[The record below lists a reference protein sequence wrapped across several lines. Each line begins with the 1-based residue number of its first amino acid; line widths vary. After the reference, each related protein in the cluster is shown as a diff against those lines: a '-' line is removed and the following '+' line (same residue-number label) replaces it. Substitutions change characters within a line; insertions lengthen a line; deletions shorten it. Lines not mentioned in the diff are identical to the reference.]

1 MTKVYGTGLYD
12 FRRHRV
18 AEYPVA
24 AEKPV
29 ESKPESL
36 VPSSVTLSE
45 IQRDHLTK
53 IAADNW
59 AKTADSVPKKPF
71 SPDLV
76 SEIYYTEL
84 TIKGGRKPV
93 PLQRVMIL
101 EVSQYLE
108 NYLWPNFNPET
119 ASFEHVMSMILMVNE
134 KFRENVAAWICFYER
149 RDMFKAFLERVLRLK
164 ESLKANGATQ
174 RKGSI
179 EPWCGAGACM
189 KKWTNISTIIV
200 VFKDNNS
207 KGRSLTIAEKTNY
220 LLFMINAFQSLED
233 DIVSEKIM
241 RLASL
246 ECWHSLSYGRFQM
259 ELCLNENLIKKWRR
273 IAKRAK
279 DAAKRGEIFDP
290 TTMVEANF
298 LRNLIEEFLKVLDSE
313 VFPWKLK
320 NVEDNDLVD
329 GHGSDDA
336 DDACVLYCER
346 FMEFLIDLLSQ
357 LPTRRFV
364 RPLVADVAVISKCH
378 LSALYR
384 HEKGKLFAQLVDLLQ
399 YYVGFEIDDHKGR
412 QMTDDEVLQAH
423 YKRLQAFQLLA
434 FKKIPKLR
442 ELALANIGAINR
454 RPDLSKKLSV
464 LSSEELR
471 DLVCGKLKLISK
483 NDPWSERVD
492 FLIEVMVSFFEK
504 QQSQKEAI
512 NALPLYPNE
521 QVMWDESLVPSINY
535 SGEGCLAL
543 PKLNLQFLTLHDYLL
558 RNFNLF
564 RLESTYEIRE
574 DIQEAVPHLLPYINN
589 EGETAFRGWS
599 RMAVPIK
606 EFKIREVKQPNI
618 GEVKPSAVT
627 AEVTFSISSY
637 KAQIRSEWN
646 ALKEHDVLFL
656 LSIRPSFEPLS
667 EDEAANATVPEKLG
681 LQYVR
686 GCEIIEV
693 RDEDGTLMNDFT
705 GRIKRDEWKPPKGE
719 LRTVTIAL
727 DTAQYHMDV
736 SDIAEKGADDVY
748 GTFNI
753 LMRRKPKENNFKAIL
768 ESIRDLMNETCIVPD
783 WLHDIFLGYGNPSAA
798 QWTNMPDLLET
809 VDFKDTFLDAAHVKD
824 CFPNYQVSF
833 INSDGTDNVHPCPP
847 FRVKFPKNL
856 EGKVH
861 ALPGNIKSSKDATSI
876 EDDHPDKVKLLVEA
890 YIPPDPGPY
899 PQDQPKQ
906 NSVRFTPTQ
915 VGAITSGIQPGLTMV
930 VGPPG
935 TGKTDT
941 AVQILNVLYHNC
953 PSQRT
958 LIITHSNQALNDV
971 FEKIMERDVPAR
983 YLLRLGQGEQELA
996 TDLDFSRQGRVNA
1009 MLVRRLELLSEVEH
1023 LARSLQLP
1031 EDVAYTCETAGYF
1044 WLLQVYSR
1052 WEQFLAACA
1061 KNQEKPSFVQDSF
1074 PFKEF
1079 FSNTPKPLFTGQ
1091 SFENDM
1097 RAAKGCFRH
1106 LKTMFQE
1113 LEECR
1118 AFELLKSTVDRSNYL
1133 MTKQAKIVAMT
1144 CTHAAL
1150 KRKDFLNLGFKYD
1163 NLLMEESAQ
1172 ILEIET
1178 FIPMLLQ
1185 RQEDGYARL
1194 KRCILIG
1201 DHHQLPPVVKNMAF
1215 QKYSHM
1221 DQSLFT
1227 RFVRLGIPYIEL
1239 NAQGRA
1245 RPSLARLYNWRYKDL
1260 GDLPYVRE
1268 NDIFCR
1274 ANAGFSYDYQLVD
1287 VPDYRGRGESAPS
1300 PWFYQNEGE
1309 AEYIVSVYMYMRLLG
1324 YPANKISILTTY
1336 NGQKLL
1342 IRDVINRRCVPYDF
1356 IGPPHKVT
1364 TVDKFQG
1371 QQNDFILLSLVRTRF
1386 VGHLRDVR
1394 RLVVAMSRARLGLY
1408 VFCRRSLF
1416 EQCYELQ
1423 PTFQLLLQRPD
1434 HLALNLIEA
1443 TPFTDRHVDDTGP
1456 AQFVSGVDEMADI
1469 VNYKMHQ
1476 VYQAQVMSHQLN
1488 QLSAYPAHASMEIDT
1503 SEENGLENAETMD
1516 INLRASVNG
1525 GDGDMVLP
1533 NGGNSNDDSRELSK
1547 EMASLPCSLAFEN
1560 TSRDD
1565 SPAVALASMF
1575 KLSTFYRCSFFGY
1588 QDKLATDSVTYREF
1602 QKQGSGASTSG
1613 RVEGYKTISELNE
1626 VRSFTITKFFP
1637 GDEWLRE
1644 TSIPYASGFMSFA
1657 HPVLSPTLCIEIE
1670 GMMLSIVVFS
1680 ALVDGHLSTTFLNL
1694 LSKEMASLPCSSAFE
1709 NTSRDDSPAVALAS
1723 LSDLS
1728 TFYRCTFFGYQDKL
1742 TTDSATYREFRK
1754 QGSGASTSG
1763 RVEGYKAISE
1773 LNEVRSFTIT
1783 KFIPGD
1789 EWLRETS
1796 IPYASGF
1803 MSWEARTT
1811 DSVTYREFR
1820 KQGSRASTS
1829 GRVEE
1834 CKAIS
1839 ELNEVRSFTITE
1851 FIPDDE
1857 WLREIRIPY
1866 ASGFMSFAHPVLCPT
1881 LCIEIEGMMLSIV
1894 VFSALVDGHLSTAF
1908 VNLVSDC

>member
-1 MTKVYGTGLYD
+1 MTKVYGTGVYD

-18 AEYPVA
+18 AEYPVGTDA
-24 AEKPV
+24 LQLPDKPAESRPV
-29 ESKPESL
+29 SN
-36 VPSSVTLSE
+36 VPSSITLSE
-45 IQRDHLTK
+45 IQRDRLTK
-53 IAADNW
+53 IAAENW
-59 AKTADSVPKKPF
+59 AKTVDSVPKKPF

-76 SEIYYTEL
+76 NEIYYTEL
-84 TIKGGRKPV
+84 TVKGGRKPV

-108 NYLWPNFNPET
+108 NYLWPNFSPET

-134 KFRENVAAWICFYER
+134 KFRENVAAWICFYDR
-149 RDMFKAFLERVLRLK
+149 KDMFKAFLERVLRLK
-164 ESLKANGATQ
+164 E
-174 RKGSI
+174 
-179 EPWCGAGACM
+179 
-189 KKWTNISTIIV
+189 
-200 VFKDNNS
+200 
-207 KGRSLTIAEKTNY
+207 GRSLTIAEKTNY

-233 DIVSEKIM
+233 DIVSERIM

-279 DAAKRGEIFDP
+279 DAAKRGETFDP
-290 TTMVEANF
+290 TTMVEAKF
-298 LRNLIEEFLKVLDSE
+298 LRNLIEEFLDVLDSG
-313 VFPWKLK
+313 VFPRKPK
-320 NVEDNDLVD
+320 NDEDNDLVD
-329 GHGSDDA
+329 VHGSEDV

-357 LPTRRFV
+357 LPTRRLV
-364 RPLVADVAVISKCH
+364 RPLVADVAVVSKCH

-399 YYVGFEIDDHKGR
+399 YYEGFEIDDHQGR
-412 QMTDDEVLQAH
+412 QMTDDEVLQSH

-442 ELALANIGAINR
+442 ELALANIGAINKR
-454 RPDLSKKLSV
+454 ADLAKKLSI
-464 LSSEELR
+464 LSPEELR
-471 DLVCGKLKLISK
+471 DLVCGKLKLVSK
-483 NDPWSERVD
+483 DDPWSERVA

-521 QVMWDESLVPSINY
+521 QIMWDESLVPSINY

-574 DIQEAVPHLLPYINN
+574 DIQEAVPHLLAYINN

-606 EFKIREVKQPNI
+606 EFKIAEVKQPNI

-667 EDEAANATVPEKLG
+667 AEEAEKATVPQRLG
-681 LQYVR
+681 LQCVR
-686 GCEIIEV
+686 GCEIIEI
-693 RDEDGTLMNDFT
+693 RDEEGTLMNDFT

-719 LRTVTIAL
+719 LRTVTVAL

-736 SDIAEKGADDVY
+736 CDIAEKGADDVY
-748 GTFNI
+748 STFNI

-798 QWTNMPDLLET
+798 QWTNMPDLIEK
-809 VDFKDTFLDAAHVKD
+809 VDFKDTFLDTAHVKES
-824 CFPNYQVSF
+824 FPNYQVRF
-833 INSDGTDNVHPCPP
+833 INSDGTENLQPCPP
-847 FRVKFPKNL
+847 FRIKFPKNL

-861 ALPGNIKSSKDATSI
+861 ALPANVTSTKSSEDASCM
-876 EDDHPDKVKLLVEA
+876 EDGHSDKLELVVEA
-890 YIPPDPGPY
+890 YVPPDPGPY

-915 VGAITSGIQPGLTMV
+915 VEAIISGIQPGLTMV

-958 LIITHSNQALNDV
+958 LIITHSNQALNDL

-1009 MLVRRLELLSEVEH
+1009 MLVRRLELLSEVER

-1044 WLLQVYSR
+1044 WLLHVYSR
-1052 WEQFLAACA
+1052 WELFLAACA
-1061 KNQEKPSFVQDSF
+1061 ENQDKPTFIQDRF

-1079 FSNTPKPLFTGQ
+1079 FTNTPKPIFTGQ
-1091 SFENDM
+1091 SFEKDM
-1097 RAAKGCFRH
+1097 RAAEGCFRH

-1150 KRKDFLNLGFKYD
+1150 KRKDFLHLGFKYD

-1245 RPSLARLYNWRYKDL
+1245 RPTLARLYNWRYKDL

-1268 NDIFCR
+1268 NDVFHR
-1274 ANAGFSYDYQLVD
+1274 ANGGFAYDYQLVD
-1287 VPDYRGRGESAPS
+1287 VPDYHGRGESAPS

-1324 YPANKISILTTY
+1324 YPAHKISILTTY

-1434 HLALNLIEA
+1434 HLALNLNEFTA
-1443 TPFTDRHVDDTGP
+1443 FTDRHVEDTGP
-1456 AQFVSGVDEMADI
+1456 IQLVSGLEEMANI

-1476 VYQAQVMSHQLN
+1476 VYEARVMSHQFN
-1488 QLSAYPAHASMEIDT
+1488 QFSAYPGEVSTKIDT
-1503 SEENGLENAETMD
+1503 SEENGVENGETSLHVMD
-1516 INLRASVNG
+1516 IDTRDSANG
-1525 GDGDMVLP
+1525 GDKDMLLDGKP
-1533 NGGNSNDDSRELSK
+1533 NDSAEPEPSAEEDGNANGGEKDMLLDGKPNDSAEPELSA
-1547 EMASLPCSLAFEN
+1547 EA
-1560 TSRDD
+1560 D
-1565 SPAVALASMF
+1565 
-1575 KLSTFYRCSFFGY
+1575 
-1588 QDKLATDSVTYREF
+1588 
-1602 QKQGSGASTSG
+1602 
-1613 RVEGYKTISELNE
+1613 
-1626 VRSFTITKFFP
+1626 
-1637 GDEWLRE
+1637 GD
-1644 TSIPYASGFMSFA
+1644 
-1657 HPVLSPTLCIEIE
+1657 V
-1670 GMMLSIVVFS
+1670 
-1680 ALVDGHLSTTFLNL
+1680 
-1694 LSKEMASLPCSSAFE
+1694 
-1709 NTSRDDSPAVALAS
+1709 
-1723 LSDLS
+1723 
-1728 TFYRCTFFGYQDKL
+1728 
-1742 TTDSATYREFRK
+1742 
-1754 QGSGASTSG
+1754 
-1763 RVEGYKAISE
+1763 
-1773 LNEVRSFTIT
+1773 
-1783 KFIPGD
+1783 
-1789 EWLRETS
+1789 
-1796 IPYASGF
+1796 
-1803 MSWEARTT
+1803 
-1811 DSVTYREFR
+1811 
-1820 KQGSRASTS
+1820 
-1829 GRVEE
+1829 
-1834 CKAIS
+1834 
-1839 ELNEVRSFTITE
+1839 
-1851 FIPDDE
+1851 
-1857 WLREIRIPY
+1857 
-1866 ASGFMSFAHPVLCPT
+1866 
-1881 LCIEIEGMMLSIV
+1881 
-1894 VFSALVDGHLSTAF
+1894 
-1908 VNLVSDC
+1908 